1 MYFIQGADQKEYG
14 PVSADQLRQWIRENR
29 LNRFSA
35 ARAEG
40 EATWKTLGD
49 LPEFAEALGLPAPVP
64 VAPPAPPA
72 PTAPPS
78 PLAPTAPPAAPAPPP
93 TSYFIQG
100 ADQKE
105 YGPIA
110 ADQLRQW
117 ITENR
122 LNRFSP
128 ARAEGE
134 ATWKTLGDLP
144 EFADLL
150 GGPAPIATPTA
161 TATSPTRPASSP
173 GGWASSSAPSGSG
186 LRSAPGIS
194 ETVVDEKLR
203 IPAIGIL
210 TSGAVGAMLSFYG
223 LVSGLSDN
231 ARQEIPPGMPPE
243 FERMFKAYLAFAEA
257 YAVPQN
263 ALALVLSLLS
273 LLAGVRMLQ
282 RKSYGLVM
290 AGVILTTI
298 PCVSPCCCLGLPFG
312 IWALVV
318 LSNTEVKAAFR

>member
-1 MYFIQGADQKEYG
+1 MPNIWLFRIVRLLASLISHLYFRVEYQGVENIPTSG
-14 PVSADQLRQWIRENR
+14 PFLMTPNHVSYFDPIWI
-29 LNRFSA
+29 S
-35 ARAEG
+35 
-40 EATWKTLGD
+40 
-49 LPEFAEALGLPAPVP
+49 VP
-64 VAPPAPPA
+64 VRRPIRYMTWDVMTRKPVIG
-72 PTAPPS
+72 
-78 PLAPTAPPAAPAPPP
+78 PLMRAFGSFPVN
-93 TSYFIQG
+93 IER
-100 ADQKE
+100 ADRQALRT
-105 YGPIA
+105 A

-150 GGPAPIATPTA
+150 GGPAPIAMPTA
-161 TATSPTRPASSP
+161 TSTSPTRPASSQ
-173 GGWASSSAPSGSG
+173 GGWASPSAPSGSG

-210 TSGAVGAMLSFYG
+210 TTGAVGTMLSFYG
-223 LVSGLSDN
+223 LVSGLSEN

-257 YAVPQN
+257 YVVPLN

-290 AGVILTTI
+290 AGVILATI

>member
-14 PVSADQLRQWIRENR
+14 PVSAEQLRQWIAENR

-35 ARAEG
+35 ARSEG

-49 LPEFAEALGLPAPVP
+49 FPEFAEALGLPAPVP
-64 VAPPAPPA
+64 VAPPA

-78 PLAPTAPPAAPAPPP
+78 PLAPTAPPAAPAPQP

-105 YGPIA
+105 YGPVA

-150 GGPAPIATPTA
+150 GGPAPIAMPTA
-161 TATSPTRPASSP
+161 TATSPTRPASSQ
-173 GGWASSSAPSGSG
+173 GGWASPSAPSGSG

-210 TSGAVGAMLSFYG
+210 TTGAVGTMLSFYG
-223 LVSGLSDN
+223 LVSGLNEN

-257 YAVPQN
+257 YVVPLN

-290 AGVILTTI
+290 AGVILATI